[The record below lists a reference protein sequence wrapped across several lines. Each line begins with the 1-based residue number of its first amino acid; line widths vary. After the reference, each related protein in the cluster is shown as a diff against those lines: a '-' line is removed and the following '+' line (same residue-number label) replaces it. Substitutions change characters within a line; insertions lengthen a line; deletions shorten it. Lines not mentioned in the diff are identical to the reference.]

1 MLNIV
6 SPADL
11 FTCIGANMFAVDD
24 QQAVDKTG
32 ADIPDVRARK
42 WELCSYLA
50 RKPPATEK
58 GAKENSDNYRIF
70 ATAMFIEGRF
80 WHRGRASK
88 DRTGAS

>member
-1 MLNIV
+1 MLNTV
-6 SPADL
+6 SPEDL

-50 RKPPATEK
+50 RKPRPLKRAQKKIRTITEFLLLQC
-58 GAKENSDNYRIF
+58 S
-70 ATAMFIEGRF
+70 
-80 WHRGRASK
+80 
-88 DRTGAS
+88 